1 MFGAEGALQLRPGK
15 SLYSRAC
22 ALLRKYLFRGL
33 LPCRLSAMFS
43 PAPHHITPR
52 SLTANHRPRFPP
64 TSGGG
69 AARRGA
75 ARPQRGRHTAVPG
88 AAPARPGPAAVRAPR
103 SRSRSLREGGLA
115 AVGVAKGTGIC
126 LDRRQRLPM
135 GSGKG
140 RTRAALAQWQARFYL
155 IRLPEGYKSCCVRAS
170 PSLTQYGRRH

>member
-64 TSGGG
+64 TFGGG
-69 AARRGA
+69 AARRGPTPA
-75 ARPQRGRHTAVPG
+75 GPPHRGPSRCPG
-88 AAPARPGPAAVRAPR
+88 PARPCRRPR
-103 SRSRSLREGGLA
+103 
-115 AVGVAKGTGIC
+115 
-126 LDRRQRLPM
+126 
-135 GSGKG
+135 
-140 RTRAALAQWQARFYL
+140 
-155 IRLPEGYKSCCVRAS
+155 
-170 PSLTQYGRRH
+170 PSLSLPLPAGGRAGCSGCGQGNRHMPRQTSAPSNGKRERADPSGVGPMASAILLDTVT

>member
-69 AARRGA
+69 AARPDPSGA
-75 ARPQRGRHTAVPG
+75 ATPQSQALP
-88 AAPARPGPAAVRAPR
+88 RPGPALPPSAPLALAPAPCGRAGWLQWVWPR
-103 SRSRSLREGGLA
+103 EPAYASTDVSAFQWEA
-115 AVGVAKGTGIC
+115 
-126 LDRRQRLPM
+126 
-135 GSGKG
+135 GKG
-140 RTRAALAQWQARFYL
+140 G
-155 IRLPEGYKSCCVRAS
+155 PE
-170 PSLTQYGRRH
+170 RRWPNGKRDST